1 MVVKLGSNSPSGGT
15 DMTELPNGNG
25 YVTGGTACSF
35 SAATTVNGVAQS
47 VNSTSLS
54 WTNSSGGW
62 TIYGI
67 EIWDAIPVRWMY
79 GTWVGAPISVAS
91 GNSFTVPISGVIASL
106 T

>member
-1 MVVKLGSNSPSGGT
+1 MYVKLGSTSPAGGS

-25 YVTGGTACSF
+25 YSTGGSACTF

-47 VNSTSLS
+47 VNSAVLS

-62 TIYGI
+62 TINGI
-67 EIWDAIPVRWMY
+67 EIWDAAAVRWMY
-79 GTWVGAPISVAS
+79 GTWIGAPISIAS
-91 GNSFTVPISGVIASL
+91 GNSFTVPISGIIASL